1 MFDPATGKFSDDD
14 WGMSDQLMEAWPVHT
29 YPHVM
34 VAPDGGGVVSAGS
47 TLVRGWCGHGAGT
60 GGGEEG

>member
-1 MFDPATGKFSDDD
+1 
-14 WGMSDQLMEAWPVHT
+14 MSDQLMEAWPVHT